1 MVKLPPLL
9 PPFQNKMLNLYF
21 TLIAH
26 SLWSKKNNNNNTI
39 LLIHQKGILL
49 WESARV
55 HICEYV
61 CLWLCVYVC
70 VRYPGYFRT
79 CACLYPCVH
88 PALVIRLASRIPD
101 IAASR
106 LIRAGIQP
114 PWLHLT
120 ISHRATYSI
129 ISCLNWRALLS
140 LTQADRKFPFISC
153 KKKRKKKNSTQT
165 KQASHQN
172 SETLWLQA
180 EGVKLRHRRASNLQQ
195 TKDMIVFLWVCQGKK
210 KKNLWEL
217 VFAKPKACV
226 SLLHVCIFHTGDYKF
241 WVCACTLVWVCVLAV
256 VHFVTLAFN
265 FLWFSLH

>member
-1 MVKLPPLL
+1 M
-9 PPFQNKMLNLYF
+9 
-21 TLIAH
+21 
-26 SLWSKKNNNNNTI
+26 
-39 LLIHQKGILL
+39 LIHQKGILL
-49 WESARV
+49 WESACV

-79 CACLYPCVH
+79 CACLYPCAH

-153 KKKRKKKNSTQT
+153 KKKKKRKTAPRLSRPHTRIQRRYDYKLKVWSWDTGELQTCSKQKIWLFFFECVKVKKQ
-165 KQASHQN
+165 KPVRACFCQAQSLCFPPACVYI
-172 SETLWLQA
+172 SYRWLQI
-180 EGVKLRHRRASNLQQ
+180 LS
-195 TKDMIVFLWVCQGKK
+195 VCVYPC
-210 KKNLWEL
+210 L
-217 VFAKPKACV
+217 
-226 SLLHVCIFHTGDYKF
+226 SVCTCCRPLCHTGF
-241 WVCACTLVWVCVLAV
+241 
-256 VHFVTLAFN
+256 
-265 FLWFSLH
+265 

>member
-1 MVKLPPLL
+1 MIS
-9 PPFQNKMLNLYF
+9 F
-21 TLIAH
+21 
-26 SLWSKKNNNNNTI
+26 KKNNNNTI

-61 CLWLCVYVC
+61 CLWLCVYVY

-79 CACLYPCVH
+79 CACLYPCAH

-153 KKKRKKKNSTQT
+153 KKKERKEKQ
-165 KQASHQN
+165 QASPRLSRPHTRIQRRYDYKLKVW
-172 SETLWLQA
+172 SWDTGELQTRSKQKIWLFFFVC
-180 EGVKLRHRRASNLQQ
+180 VKVKK
-195 TKDMIVFLWVCQGKK
+195 TK
-210 KKNLWEL
+210 LWEL
-217 VFAKPKACV
+217 VFARPKACV

-241 WVCACTLVWVCVLAV
+241 WVCACALVWVCVLAV